1 MSNSNY
7 SQNIVWTGLGTY
19 TTKVMDAGIY
29 KVSGHIDL
37 PTLSKGVGQSSC
49 LTVINVNGSP
59 VYTGVAGAEGFLTDV
74 TCAALDVITIV
85 LSSSAAADLPLN
97 VIKAS
102 FSISVGP

>member
-37 PTLSKGVGQSSC
+37 P
-49 LTVINVNGSP
+49 
-59 VYTGVAGAEGFLTDV
+59 
-74 TCAALDVITIV
+74 
-85 LSSSAAADLPLN
+85 LN

-102 FSISVGP
+102 FSISCGP